1 MFVSSDVLRAGLKG
15 ESIARTAGQDLE
27 SMCHTILYAMY
38 KHALDALKGPERKLL
53 EEEFRRLF
61 VATSLQEL
69 IGARRN
75 VLGVI
80 GSVEGLEYL
89 GTYADRRSPA
99 LSTFIVGIWSLAQ
112 QCQPLKEPGPGSL
125 LPLMRQKA
133 AKKSKRMPRTVKPP
147 THEEVINE
155 IQDLLE
161 GLEKETRA
169 E

>member
-1 MFVSSDVLRAGLKG
+1 
-15 ESIARTAGQDLE
+15 
-27 SMCHTILYAMY
+27 MY

-69 IGARRN
+69 IVARRN
-75 VLGVI
+75 VLVI

-89 GTYADRRSPA
+89 GTYAEQCSPA

-133 AKKSKRMPRTVKPP
+133 AKKSKRKPRTVKPP